1 MTRERFYRVF
11 GVSEFLSLK
20 IQEWLKKL
28 AKRQHEHQFKKNSSN
43 RRESFW
49 EKPAKLFQFSNPKI
63 SRPSSIVKMSNVE
76 SETLDYLEVTSR
88 VQSKKVPAPKG
99 NRVLIKRKVDKEYTP
114 LENGDDLLVIQSQ
127 EELTLLP
134 AMSENWLIK
143 VIFICSSMIWVIY
156 FCFI

>member
-1 MTRERFYRVF
+1 
-11 GVSEFLSLK
+11 
-20 IQEWLKKL
+20 
-28 AKRQHEHQFKKNSSN
+28 
-43 RRESFW
+43 
-49 EKPAKLFQFSNPKI
+49 
-63 SRPSSIVKMSNVE
+63 MSNVE

-99 NRVLIKRKVDKEYTP
+99 NRMLIKRKVDKEYTP

-156 FCFI
+156 SCFISFRSFGLKRKELSRAPRARFWRRLWKILNIWRKTWKILS

>member
-1 MTRERFYRVF
+1 
-11 GVSEFLSLK
+11 
-20 IQEWLKKL
+20 
-28 AKRQHEHQFKKNSSN
+28 
-43 RRESFW
+43 
-49 EKPAKLFQFSNPKI
+49 
-63 SRPSSIVKMSNVE
+63 MSNVE